1 MNSNELREQLETL
14 KESELIKQIQRYVC
28 QSLADADDP
37 AAESHVMLDLIYV
50 ECLNRGKE
58 RLYDKV
64 YESVCRE
71 PQVCE
76 VLRAA

>member
-1 MNSNELREQLETL
+1 MTSDELREQLETL
-14 KESELIKQIQRYVC
+14 KDSELVRHIQKYVC
-28 QSLADADDP
+28 LSLAEADNP
-37 AAESHVMLDLIYV
+37 AAESHAMLDLIYV